1 MTATE
6 LEVLNHYNRKMLK
19 YDESPDIILKCLW
32 KLDRVQVNIALLQV
46 GSYNVIDYLKF
57 PIFICL
63 EYRYRE
69 NCKCLKKEIWRI

>member
-46 GSYNVIDYLKF
+46 G
-57 PIFICL
+57 
-63 EYRYRE
+63 
-69 NCKCLKKEIWRI
+69 

>member
-46 GSYNVIDYLKF
+46 EIYNVIDFFKF
-57 PIFICL
+57 PMLIYF
-63 EYRYRE
+63 
-69 NCKCLKKEIWRI
+69 

>member
-46 GSYNVIDYLKF
+46 GSYDVIDYLKF
-57 PIFICL
+57 AMLTFL

-69 NCKCLKKEIWRI
+69 NYKCLKKEIWRI